1 MVLMDVKETNGW
13 LLSSWRLTY
22 GVSWE
27 QILKAAYEQYPY
39 FENLELL
46 VDDTLLQVE
55 GKEELY
61 NIEEASMLTIRGL
74 STILHT
80 LIMITFINQTNVVN
94 VNIATMNEEFQT
106 ADYKKL
112 NMSLGQ
118 YMDSIEI
125 SMVQFKQ
132 G

>member
-125 SMVQFKQ
+125 SMFQFKQ

>member
-39 FENLELL
+39 FENLKLL

-106 ADYKKL
+106 ADYQKL

-125 SMVQFKQ
+125 SLVQFKQ

>member
-1 MVLMDVKETNGW
+1 MAVIKLEAD
-13 LLSSWRLTY
+13 LR
-22 GVSWE
+22 VSWE

-125 SMVQFKQ
+125 SMFQFKQ
-132 G
+132 